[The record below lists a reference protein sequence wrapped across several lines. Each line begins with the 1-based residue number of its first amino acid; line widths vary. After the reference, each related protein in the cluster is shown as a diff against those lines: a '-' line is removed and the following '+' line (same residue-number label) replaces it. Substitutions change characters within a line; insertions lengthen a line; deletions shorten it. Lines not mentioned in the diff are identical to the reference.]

1 MEERKMILNM
11 LNEGKISVE
20 EAEKLLYALNDK
32 KKLQLS
38 SIGSLNLKKKAVNG
52 ATAVKLP
59 TSGYKV
65 AKFLDRVVKR
75 IKTVDFDLNFGPSE
89 PVHYVFQDSHVMFQA
104 MDVEVYN
111 GSVTVVPWD
120 RKDVQVECDAHVY
133 KVPEGSS
140 AKTKFRNETFYDCD
154 ATKMRFYSR
163 NKHQK
168 VNAVISIPREAYDE
182 IKITTFNGPVKISD
196 SHAKTLTVKTTV
208 GAIAMNH
215 CTGENVKASAANGSL
230 TLNDCQFKDV
240 EAETMNGPVRLSVDA
255 LQVRSETINGSIYC
269 RFASS
274 VEGYASFKTVT
285 GKIETEFPE
294 TVELD
299 AVLKT
304 IVGGFVCDFESVEV
318 REEKKEVTR
327 KFLSFIANGDK
338 GWPSFKL
345 EAEAKTGSVVVLKAK

>member
-11 LNEGKISVE
+11 LNEGKISAE

-32 KKLQLS
+32 KKMQ
-38 SIGSLNLKKKAVNG
+38 IGSLSLKKKAVNG

-59 TSGYKV
+59 TSSYKV
-65 AKFLDRVVKR
+65 AKFFDRVVKR

-89 PVHYVFQDSHVMFQA
+89 PVHYVFQDSHVMFQE
-104 MDVEVYN
+104 MDIEVYN
-111 GSVTVVPWD
+111 GSVTIVPWD

-168 VNAVISIPREAYDE
+168 VNAVISIPKNSFEE
-182 IKITTFNGPVKISD
+182 IKVTTFNGPVKLSD
-196 SHAKTLTVKTTV
+196 CEAKTLTVKTTV
-208 GAIAMNH
+208 GAIAVNH
-215 CTGENVKASAANGSL
+215 CSGQTIKATAANGSL
-230 TLNDCQFKDV
+230 TLKDCQYRDV
-240 EAETMNGPVRLSVDA
+240 EAETMNGPVRMTVDA
-255 LQVRSETINGSIYC
+255 VQVRSETINGSIYC
-269 RFASS
+269 RFAAP

-294 TVELD
+294 TLELD
-299 AVLKT
+299 AQLKT
-304 IVGGFVCDFESVEV
+304 IVGGFVCDFEALEV

-327 KFLSFIANGDK
+327 KFLSFIANKDTS
-338 GWPSFKL
+338 WPSFKL
-345 EAEAKTGSVVVLKAK
+345 EAEAKTGSVTVLKAK

>member
-11 LNEGKISVE
+11 LNEGKISAE

-32 KKLQLS
+32 KKTQISSLS
-38 SIGSLNLKKKAVNG
+38 PISLKKKAVNG

-59 TSGYKV
+59 SSGYKV
-65 AKFLDRVVKR
+65 AKFFDRVVKR

-89 PVHYVFQDSHVMFQA
+89 PVQYVFQDSHVMFQE
-104 MDVEVYN
+104 MDIEVYN
-111 GSVTVVPWD
+111 GSVTIVPWD

-168 VNAVISIPREAYDE
+168 VNAVISVPRDSYEV

-196 SHAKTLTVKTTV
+196 CEAKILTVKTTV
-208 GAIAMNH
+208 GAIAVNH
-215 CTGENVKASAANGSL
+215 CSGETVKATAANGSL
-230 TLNDCQFKDV
+230 TLKDCVYKDV
-240 EAETMNGPVRLSVDA
+240 EADTMNGPVRLTVDSS
-255 LQVRSETINGSIYC
+255 QVRSETINGSIYC
-269 RFASS
+269 RFASP

-294 TVELD
+294 TLELD

-304 IVGGFVCDFESVEV
+304 IVGGFICDFDSIEV

-327 KFLSFIANGDK
+327 KFLSFIANK
-338 GWPSFKL
+338 GTTWPPFKL
-345 EAEAKTGSVVVLKAK
+345 EAEAKTGSVAVLKAK

>member
-11 LNEGKISVE
+11 LNEGKISAE
-20 EAEKLLYALNDK
+20 QAEKLLYALNDK
-32 KKLQLS
+32 KKMQLG
-38 SIGSLNLKKKAVNG
+38 SIATLSLKKKAVNG
-52 ATAVKLP
+52 AAAVKMP

-65 AKFLDRVVKR
+65 AKFFDRVVKR
-75 IKTVDFDLNFGPSE
+75 IKNVDFDLNFGPSE
-89 PVHYVFQDSHVMFQA
+89 PVHYVFQDSHVMFTE
-104 MDVEVYN
+104 MDIEVYN
-111 GSVTVVPWD
+111 GSVTIVPWE
-120 RKDVQVECDAHVY
+120 RKDVQVECDAQVY

-168 VNAVISIPREAYDE
+168 VNAVISIPREFYEE

-196 SHAKTLTVKTTV
+196 VHAKTLTVKTTV
-208 GAIAMNH
+208 GAIAINQ
-215 CTGENVKASAANGSL
+215 CTGDAVKATAANGSL
-230 TLNDCQFKDV
+230 TLKDCQFKEV
-240 EAETMNGPVRLSVDA
+240 EAETMNGPVRLTVEA
-255 LQVRSETINGSIYC
+255 AQVRSETINGSIYC
-269 RFASS
+269 RFATA

-294 TVELD
+294 ALELD

-304 IVGGFVCDFESVEV
+304 IVGGFICDFDSWEV

-327 KFLSFIANGDK
+327 KFLSFVANKDTGF
-338 GWPSFKL
+338 PPFKL
-345 EAEAKTGSVVVLKAK
+345 EAEAKTGSVAVLKAK